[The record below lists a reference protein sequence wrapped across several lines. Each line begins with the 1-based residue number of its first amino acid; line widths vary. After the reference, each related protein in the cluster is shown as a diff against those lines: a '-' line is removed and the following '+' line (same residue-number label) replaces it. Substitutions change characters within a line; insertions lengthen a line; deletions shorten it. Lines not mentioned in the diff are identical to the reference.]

1 MKKVG
6 NNCYGRCGLSHF
18 ATEYALNLTISYID
32 HKIFLQQ
39 DSNEKVPY
47 GIDLVQSLNVPD
59 EFVSNRKVCI
69 IDTGYDSNHLDLPSV
84 DTGSNITGVAA
95 GNLDPFKDGNGHGT
109 HVAGTIAAVANNN
122 VGVVG
127 VIGSGRINLHIVRV
141 FDDRGRFVWSSSLV
155 SAVEEC
161 VDAGSNVIN
170 MSLGGPVST
179 RFERDA
185 YERIY
190 ENDNV
195 LMVAAA
201 GNAANTKYS
210 YPASYDSI
218 ISVAAVDS
226 KERLAYFSQKNDQVE
241 LAAPG
246 VDVLSTIPGNS
257 YKKYS
262 GTSMASPHVAGVA
275 ALVWSNFPDRSA
287 KDIRAALRASA
298 KDLGANGKDNNFGFG
313 LINAQRAY
321 SYLEGNFT
329 FNPTQAP
336 TVCSDVSEW

>member
-1 MKKVG
+1 MEVLRITSFIIRRPPTKSSTRI
-6 NNCYGRCGLSHF
+6 YFSHPLESKITAGKPKMMLF
-18 ATEYALNLTISYID
+18 YSELLGGAILLASIAFLPSANANRNLRGSNVTMPLPPETDKYLTLINEKPQGVSDEENRYIVVYKNDYSVKMAMQKEGAPQTTITYLPKDKAEVKIIDSIEELNKLKERTDVEYIEKD

-161 VDAGSNVIN
+161 V
-170 MSLGGPVST
+170 T
-179 RFERDA
+179 
-185 YERIY
+185 
-190 ENDNV
+190 
-195 LMVAAA
+195 
-201 GNAANTKYS
+201 
-210 YPASYDSI
+210 
-218 ISVAAVDS
+218 
-226 KERLAYFSQKNDQVE
+226 QVQ
-241 LAAPG
+241 
-246 VDVLSTIPGNS
+246 
-257 YKKYS
+257 
-262 GTSMASPHVAGVA
+262 M
-275 ALVWSNFPDRSA
+275 
-287 KDIRAALRASA
+287 
-298 KDLGANGKDNNFGFG
+298 
-313 LINAQRAY
+313 
-321 SYLEGNFT
+321 
-329 FNPTQAP
+329 
-336 TVCSDVSEW
+336 